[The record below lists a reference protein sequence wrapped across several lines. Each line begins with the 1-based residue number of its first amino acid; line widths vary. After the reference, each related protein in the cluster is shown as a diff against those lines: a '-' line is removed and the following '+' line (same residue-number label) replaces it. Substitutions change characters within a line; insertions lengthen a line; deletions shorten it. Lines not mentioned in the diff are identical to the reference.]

1 MSPSHVKFLLARR
14 LLVGQLEVFGFD
26 TIHATHGADVVVRR
40 KVVFDMTL
48 EAVEILFTRSF
59 CVGRGHA
66 LPRSS
71 CSNPPTSPARP
82 FPSPPPRRKR
92 PQTKP
97 NEASLRFATSREPN
111 KKKQKMAKRGETSNG
126 PAHQRSTRER
136 GCPKSNAGPFGRQ
149 YLNPEVRRLCPS
161 NISPGRVE
169 SSQTAQGV
177 VSGPCAETDVETT
190 EARGT
195 DLRRPERGRQ

>member
-1 MSPSHVKFLLARR
+1 M
-14 LLVGQLEVFGFD
+14 
-26 TIHATHGADVVVRR
+26 
-40 KVVFDMTL
+40 
-48 EAVEILFTRSF
+48 FTRSF

-126 PAHQRSTRER
+126 TDPPAHQRSTRER
-136 GCPKSNAGPFGRQ
+136 GMPQIERRPSCGRQ

-161 NISPGRVE
+161 NISPGRE
-169 SSQTAQGV
+169 AQGV
-177 VSGPCAETDVETT
+177 VCRVLAPRPTT
-190 EARGT
+190 RLQRKRGGRT
-195 DLRRPERGRQ
+195 SAPPREGDSNRFNRPEVNSVRRPGKNSPS